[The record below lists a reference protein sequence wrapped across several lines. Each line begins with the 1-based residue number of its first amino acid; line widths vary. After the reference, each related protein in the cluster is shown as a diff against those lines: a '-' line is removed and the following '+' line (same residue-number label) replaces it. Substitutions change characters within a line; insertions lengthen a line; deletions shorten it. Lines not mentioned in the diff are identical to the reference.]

1 MTHQKNLCSMI
12 HGGNHRKGQHLAG
25 TVQMPACGLY
35 FKFTKLKLRLT
46 LIIVDLNLNLHTSD
60 PYGS

>member
-1 MTHQKNLCSMI
+1 MFDDPWMQS
-12 HGGNHRKGQHLAG
+12 KGPHLAC
-25 TVQMPACGLY
+25 TLQMPACGLY

-46 LIIVDLNLNLHTSD
+46 LIFVDLNLNLHTSD